1 MPLSLRF
8 VREIHAR
15 LAVRYGCG
23 WAAKWAGFDISA
35 VEADW
40 AAELDGMTPE
50 GIRKAL
56 ASLPP
61 DFPPTSG
68 AFREAGAI
76 RVEAAAPLALP
87 EPSNP
92 EVAEQALRSM
102 RAVGKPSPAEWMARL
117 DADVRAGI
125 ASRVWMQHH
134 RIATENGYFA
144 NAQSRIEGDFTAI
157 PRDKWPAGMQ
167 APAIAQRIPSK
178 RLAEEFQ

>member
-1 MPLSLRF
+1 MLSLRY

-15 LAVRYGCG
+15 LAVRYGSG
-23 WAAKWAGFDISA
+23 WAAKWAGFDMAA

-40 AAELDGMTPE
+40 AAELAGMTPE

-56 ASLPP
+56 GCLPP

-76 RVEAAAPLALP
+76 RIEAAAPLALP
-87 EPSNP
+87 APSNP
-92 EVAEQALRSM
+92 AVAEQALRSM
-102 RAVGKPSPAEWMARL
+102 CAVGKPSPAEWMAQL

-125 ASRVWMQHH
+125 ASRVWVQHH

-144 NAQSRIEGDFTAI
+144 NAQSSAGGDFTPI
-157 PRDKWPAGMQ
+157 PRDKWPEAMR
-167 APAIAQRIPSK
+167 APAVGQRIPSK
-178 RLAEEFQ
+178 RLVEEVQ